1 MSRVCKLTGK
11 RPLRGNRVSKS
22 NIKTNRFQYPN
33 LQKKKIF
40 IPELNKSVTIKLSVK
55 AMKIVDKLGLLP
67 YLKKQG
73 LTLADI
79 SWVYNMKK
87 EIHPDDYR
95 LVVFQDISCDYTFI
109 TRSTVKTSDTIKWED
124 GKEYPLYKLEI
135 SDRSHPYFTGKPNLV
150 DSAGRIEK
158 FNRKYNIQADV
169 AVESTDE
176 KVESAEEAPAS
187 EEAPDKE
194 KKD

>member
-1 MSRVCKLTGK
+1 
-11 RPLRGNRVSKS
+11 
-22 NIKTNRFQYPN
+22 
-33 LQKKKIF
+33 
-40 IPELNKSVTIKLSVK
+40 
-55 AMKIVDKLGLLP
+55 
-67 YLKKQG
+67 
-73 LTLADI
+73 
-79 SWVYNMKK
+79 MKK

-135 SDRSHPYFTGKPNLV
+135 SDRSHPYFTGKQNLV

-158 FNRKYNIQADV
+158 FNRKYKISTDQAAEPQV
-169 AVESTDE
+169 SKEAPADE
-176 KVESAEEAPAS
+176 KVEPVEEAQVS
-187 EEAPDKE
+187 KEAPDKE

>member
-1 MSRVCKLTGK
+1 
-11 RPLRGNRVSKS
+11 
-22 NIKTNRFQYPN
+22 
-33 LQKKKIF
+33 
-40 IPELNKSVTIKLSVK
+40 
-55 AMKIVDKLGLLP
+55 
-67 YLKKQG
+67 
-73 LTLADI
+73 
-79 SWVYNMKK
+79 MKK

-135 SDRSHPYFTGKPNLV
+135 SDRSHPYFTGKQNLV

-158 FNRKYNIQADV
+158 FNRKYKISADQETKPV
-169 AVESTDE
+169 
-176 KVESAEEAPAS
+176 EEAQVS
-187 EEAPDKE
+187 KEALDKE